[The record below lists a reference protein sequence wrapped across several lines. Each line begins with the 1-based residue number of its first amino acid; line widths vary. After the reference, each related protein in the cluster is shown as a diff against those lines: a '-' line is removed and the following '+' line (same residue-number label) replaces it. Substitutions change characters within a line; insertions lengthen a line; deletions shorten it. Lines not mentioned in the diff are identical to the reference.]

1 MKTFYLQNESNT
13 SLKTC
18 FLVVSLFKCLHFI
31 NAEHSSLIFPE
42 GSTCRKYFLKTVS
55 EKKPFLR
62 PDMRKCL
69 KPFLVYLFFPFFY
82 LTNFSIINL
91 VECSYLCFLTWIIFI
106 KIQLLV
112 CWQSIPSLPLAP
124 LSLSQTFL
132 CFFLLDDNSL
142 HWLVGCNT
150 FSKLHE
156 LLSEFLV
163 QFETYALLLTYFWCN
178 IL

>member
-1 MKTFYLQNESNT
+1 
-13 SLKTC
+13 
-18 FLVVSLFKCLHFI
+18 
-31 NAEHSSLIFPE
+31 
-42 GSTCRKYFLKTVS
+42 
-55 EKKPFLR
+55 
-62 PDMRKCL
+62 MRKCL
-69 KPFLVYLFFPFFY
+69 KLFVVYLFFLFFY

-112 CWQSIPSLPLAP
+112 CWQSIPSLPPSLAP

-132 CFFLLDDNSL
+132 CFFLLDDDSL

-178 IL
+178 ILWFKLYLLWCIAHFKFYGFLIIAILQCCSLWGIFLRRHV

>member
-1 MKTFYLQNESNT
+1 M
-13 SLKTC
+13 LKA
-18 FLVVSLFKCLHFI
+18 LRGLFVF
-31 NAEHSSLIFPE
+31 
-42 GSTCRKYFLKTVS
+42 
-55 EKKPFLR
+55 PFL
-62 PDMRKCL
+62 L
-69 KPFLVYLFFPFFY
+69 SYQFFNHQY
-82 LTNFSIINL
+82 L

-163 QFETYALLLTYFWCN
+163 QFETYAPLLTYFCCN
-178 IL
+178 ILWFKLYLLWCIAHFKFYGFLIIAILQCCSLWGIFLRRHV